1 MTISERKKA
10 LSSVATTERYLK
22 TRWDKMQTEED
33 VINQPLNED
42 VNVCDPEMRQYFPR
56 IFVRSPE
63 NTLSRTLV
71 TLFRFHLLNLISI
84 YWLIVQLRIQL
95 INIII
100 QIYYFFVVLLRTAIE
115 FLFDYAFYV
124 IFADHFF
131 NWMPE
136 QYLWLVL
143 TIVFIL
149 TKLFT
154 VRSVYPVMAEFR
166 VLLIVQ
172 NRRLSSCWQWW
183 PFPLLQSWWVTPLSP
198 ALTDRLYNYRLDY
211 SSSGASAWAIY
222 TRHSKAGQSTSP
234 TSTKSARLSKCSAPI
249 AARAAA
255 SSTSR
260 ARASTTCATR
270 LARTKRT
277 FLSVFKY
284 LFYFLSLPSF
294 MPIKNNRLKPF
305 LPWF

>member
-183 PFPLLQSWWVTPLSP
+183 PFPLLQSWWVTPLSRHWLIGFIITDWTTR
-198 ALTDRLYNYRLDY
+198 ALEPRPGQFIRGIQRLVNRHHRRVPNQQDWANVRRPSRHGRRLRQLPGHARRPHARRDWRGRRERFCRY
-211 SSSGASAWAIY
+211 L
-222 TRHSKAGQSTSP
+222 STFS
-234 TSTKSARLSKCSAPI
+234 I
-249 AARAAA
+249 
-255 SSTSR
+255 
-260 ARASTTCATR
+260 
-270 LARTKRT
+270 
-277 FLSVFKY
+277 FY
-284 LFYFLSLPSF
+284 LCPVLCQ
-294 MPIKNNRLKPF
+294 
-305 LPWF
+305 